1 MFFRGDDVCSTR
13 PAQVVRVLV
22 ANSNAIESELLA
34 KAITRNRF
42 LALGSEVTSTDIR
55 LAVHEWCPDVLL
67 LTPDL
72 DGEPNGGLDLLA
84 DFRTSFPELKIVVL
98 LESRDPDLVVQSF
111 RLGARGVFS
120 KDLSIKV
127 LTKCIKC
134 VQSGQIWANT
144 QELGFV
150 LDSLAIARAVQP
162 LRPLNMC
169 RLSVREMEIVNSLAE
184 GLTNKEIAG
193 RLQLSK
199 NTVRNYL
206 VKIFHKLG
214 TSSRFELLSRAVK
227 GASPVQSW
235 TPYENGMSQPI
246 ERQASDR
253 NEGSGQRRLP
263 PSARPR
269 PA

>member
-1 MFFRGDDVCSTR
+1 VCSSR
-13 PAQVVRVLV
+13 AAQAVRVLV

-42 LALGSEVTSTDIR
+42 IALSSKVTSTDIR
-55 LAVHEWCPDVLL
+55 LSVHEWCPDVLL

-72 DGEPNGGLDLLA
+72 DDEPNGGLDLLA
-84 DFRTSFPELKIVVL
+84 DFRTSFPKLKIVVL
-98 LESRDPDLVVQSF
+98 LESRDPDIVVQSF

-127 LTKCIKC
+127 LGKCINC
-134 VQSGQIWANT
+134 VQGGQIWATT

-162 LRPLNMC
+162 LGPLHMHK
-169 RLSVREMEIVNSLAE
+169 LSVREMEIVNSLAE
-184 GLTNKEIAG
+184 GLTNKEIAR

-214 TSSRFELLSRAVK
+214 ASSRFELVSRTVK
-227 GASPVQSW
+227 GAFPVQRW
-235 TPYENGMSQPI
+235 IPDENEMNQLS
-246 ERQASDR
+246 ERRLSDR
-253 NEGSGQRRLP
+253 NGGSGGRPLP

-269 PA
+269 AA